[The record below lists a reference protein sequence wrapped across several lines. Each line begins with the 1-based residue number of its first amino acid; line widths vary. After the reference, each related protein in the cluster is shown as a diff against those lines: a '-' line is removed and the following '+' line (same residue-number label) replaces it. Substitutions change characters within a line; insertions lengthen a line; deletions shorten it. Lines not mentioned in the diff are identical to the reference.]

1 MSRLLYVFAFCLFA
15 LPTFC
20 QQRNSKGQKIISKIE
35 AYSQRGDKPYIIIDF
50 KYNSNLELQ
59 EVVQQAPASK
69 QTVYWKKQGSALT
82 QKVVWDYQTIYKPS
96 KYTYALTPDGYI
108 HTKTIDDLGIDG
120 SVLRHLYEYHYDAK
134 GTKLS
139 MIYERTFFK
148 ERNGKFVELSDRDKT
163 YYGWDSN
170 DNMFKS
176 NIDSYQWK
184 RGQKESNCPIEWKAF
199 KYYDELLNDTNL
211 NLALID
217 ESLRD
222 TNDFVLLTE
231 WVSCHSKHLV
241 ENRYYTFTYTFDNK
255 RGDLGKDG
263 DKGNIIQIEVYH
275 LSHLEKVFKLYYM
288 M

>member
-176 NIDSYQWK
+176 DLDSYQWK
-184 RGQKESNCPIEWKAF
+184 RGQKESNLPIEWNAF

-217 ESLRD
+217 ESVRD
-222 TNDFVLLTE
+222 INDFVLLTE

-241 ENRYYTFTYTFDNK
+241 EKRYYTFSYIYDNK
-255 RGDLGKDG
+255 RGNSDKDEN
-263 DKGNIIQIEVYH
+263 KGNIIRIDVYQHGH
-275 LSHLEKVFKLYYM
+275 LDKFFKLYYM

>member
-176 NIDSYQWK
+176 NLDSC
-184 RGQKESNCPIEWKAF
+184 GVSNAKPTVGTIHINATAIFFICP
-199 KYYDELLNDTNL
+199 
-211 NLALID
+211 
-217 ESLRD
+217 SL
-222 TNDFVLLTE
+222 F
-231 WVSCHSKHLV
+231 
-241 ENRYYTFTYTFDNK
+241 Y
-255 RGDLGKDG
+255 
-263 DKGNIIQIEVYH
+263 
-275 LSHLEKVFKLYYM
+275 
-288 M
+288 